1 MMPTQAC
8 TKTCTVTIT
17 YGDVSRELGYVRLPG
32 DDGTDRSLAPSEGS
46 NGLEPG
52 VANFDL
58 PAAVV
63 RGASKGF
70 PLLVEAKWKDCDG
83 KSRKASTSLT
93 IKTMRRGQFRE
104 LYTTGGYDKHHAD
117 AVQACAENRLRL
129 FYEASIEGLDM
140 DSHSGR
146 LVPPERKLEG
156 KVCRS
161 ATCARPF

>member
-1 MMPTQAC
+1 MRRVATGPRAKDDLYRFNDAVLPATMRIILSTVRFPDEASKC

-63 RGASKGF
+63 G
-70 PLLVEAKWKDCDG
+70 
-83 KSRKASTSLT
+83 
-93 IKTMRRGQFRE
+93 
-104 LYTTGGYDKHHAD
+104 
-117 AVQACAENRLRL
+117 
-129 FYEASIEGLDM
+129 
-140 DSHSGR
+140 
-146 LVPPERKLEG
+146 
-156 KVCRS
+156 S
-161 ATCARPF
+161 ATASPTRRTWRRSGPRP